1 MFFEFL
7 LIIEMEV
14 VWFFIYFKVI
24 VEGYFVEGIVLLGRI
39 YSIGWYWYK
48 KKNYDIIVVLW

>member
-14 VWFFIYFKVI
+14 VWFFISFKVI

-48 KKNYDIIVVLW
+48 KNYDIIVVLW

>member
-48 KKNYDIIVVLW
+48 KNYDIIVVLW